1 MVKKICDVL
10 TTLILIILAAMAA
23 LLLVP
28 RLVGYQTYAVLSG
41 SMEPEISVGSIV
53 YTKEVE
59 PEMLQER
66 DVVTYRLGGSTMVTH
81 RIVEVDTEKQQFITK
96 GDANEVN
103 DGSPV
108 NYDQVVGKAVL
119 DIPYIGYISIYIR
132 TPLGIAA
139 GCAFLFL
146 MIVLNILPELFKKEE
161 SSAAEQKDEN
171 MQNNQ

>member
-1 MVKKICDVL
+1 MIKKICNVL
-10 TTLILIILAAMAA
+10 MTLILIILASVAA

-28 RLVGYQTYAVLSG
+28 RVLGYQTYAVLSG

-59 PEMLQER
+59 PEKLQER
-66 DVVTYRLGGSTMVTH
+66 NVVTYRLNGSTVVTH

-108 NYDQVVGKAVL
+108 NYEQVVGKAVL

-139 GCAFLFL
+139 GCAFVFL

-161 SSAAEQKDEN
+161 PASADHKDEN
-171 MQNNQ
+171 KQNN